1 MSSPTA
7 VTASAGTAP
16 PRSALVLTSLILG
29 AVAANM
35 NLGIANVALP
45 TIGRDLGASQ
55 AQLTSVANAFTL
67 GLACSVL
74 YFGALGDRYG
84 RKLMFKLGA
93 LFSIPTAVLSAY
105 APSTEVLIGGRFLA
119 GLAAGML
126 FPTTLSILSA
136 LYTGKK
142 QTKAI
147 ALWSGIGGGF
157 AALGPLLGGLLLDR
171 FWWGSVFLI
180 TVPIVVAALALGWVV
195 LPEAAGE
202 DAQTVDNIGGVLS
215 VIAVATL
222 VVALQ
227 SVAGFNWIQ
236 VIVLALISA
245 ATFTLFLRRQSRV
258 ERPLVDLQ
266 AASATTFWVAAVAG
280 TVTFGALM
288 GTLFIGQQFTQNVL
302 RFSALEGAMYQLPV
316 AIFMIVMAVPAA
328 RLLVRFGGRIT
339 FALGLLLL
347 SFAFVWILI
356 FWRPGA
362 AGFHVLFAYTF
373 VGIGVGI
380 AVTPASKALMASLPA
395 SRAGMGSAFTDLTRD
410 FGGSVMNAIM
420 GTALAVAYGAS
431 ITRALN
437 ALSPAQSEALGTQAA
452 GEIVAS
458 YEGAEAV
465 AAGYP
470 PNVAQ
475 QIISQ
480 AAESFSE
487 GKEVAVALALAFA
500 LTSIALVLWKYP
512 RKPEE
517 FAFFEQIEAQNRAAA
532 AAEAGVAAGAGSG
545 VAGAAGS
552 GVAGAGGSGVAS
564 AASAGGSGEASAGG
578 SGQAGAEGAGGA
590 GGVRGH
596 VGGTPSAGSGGAQS
610 SGGDGRSGSRG
621 SADDSGRSGRAGS

>member
-1 MSSPTA
+1 MSGAATA
-7 VTASAGTAP
+7 PANPGTAP

-29 AVAANM
+29 AIAANM

-45 TIGRDLGASQ
+45 SIGRELGASQ
-55 AQLTSVANAFTL
+55 AQLTSVANAFPL

-84 RKLMFKLGA
+84 RKLLFKLGA
-93 LFSIPTAVLSAY
+93 IFSIPTALLSAY

-119 GLAAGML
+119 GLAAGLL
-126 FPTTLSILSA
+126 FPTTLSIVSA
-136 LYTGKK
+136 LYTGRK

-157 AALGPLLGGLLLDR
+157 AALGPLLGGLLLES

-180 TVPIVVAALALGWVV
+180 TVPIVAIALILGWIV

-202 DAQTVDNIGGVLS
+202 DATSVDHIGGVLS

-227 SVAGFNWIQ
+227 SVAGFNWVQ
-236 VIVLALISA
+236 VGVLALISV
-245 ATFTLFLRRQSRV
+245 ATFALFFRRQSRA
-258 ERPLVDLQ
+258 ERPLVDLK
-266 AASATTFWVAAVAG
+266 AASATTFWVAAAAG

-302 RFSALEGAMYQLPV
+302 KFSALEGAVYQLPV
-316 AIFMIVMAVPAA
+316 ALFLIIMAIPAA
-328 RLLVRFGGRIT
+328 RLVAQFGGRVT

-347 SFAFVWILI
+347 CFAFVWILI
-356 FWRPGA
+356 FWKPGA
-362 AGFHVLFAYTF
+362 AGFHVLFAYAF

-452 GEIVAS
+452 SEIVAS

-465 AAGYP
+465 AEGYP
-470 PNVAQ
+470 ANVAQ

-487 GKEVAVALALAFA
+487 GKEVAVSLALAFA
-500 LTSIALVLWKYP
+500 LTSIVLVLWKYP

-517 FAFFEQIEAQNRAAA
+517 FAFFEEIAAQNRAAA
-532 AAEAGVAAGAGSG
+532 EKAAAAS
-545 VAGAAGS
+545 
-552 GVAGAGGSGVAS
+552 GGSGDTS
-564 AASAGGSGEASAGG
+564 SAG
-578 SGQAGAEGAGGA
+578 
-590 GGVRGH
+590 
-596 VGGTPSAGSGGAQS
+596 
-610 SGGDGRSGSRG
+610 
-621 SADDSGRSGRAGS
+621 